1 MTGEAKQEVERLL
14 RLGERDRAIQ
24 YLDETFKVSRQDANT
39 LVETLEREMGL
50 IPENP
55 QPAPTATT
63 SLDGE
68 LKTSV
73 AQLLAKGRKLEAVK
87 LVKKDLNLGLR
98 ESLLMVEEVAR
109 EVNPSYVSFNLGG
122 CFQMV
127 AKGLGVFMMI
137 VSVMMLV
144 AAGLIYFFQTQSIGN
159 SERVTGVVTEMRA
172 LETGETAPVVQ
183 YEWKGNNR
191 SYESTYYSSPPD
203 YYVGQSVSLYVN
215 RDDQD
220 DIILDTFSDR
230 YALIVGL
237 AVPGVVFLVVSIV
250 LLYFGR
256 RKF

>member
-24 YLDETFKVSRQDANT
+24 YLDETFNVSRQDAHI

-50 IPENP
+50 IPENRSTP
-55 QPAPTATT
+55 PTNTT
-63 SLDGE
+63 TLDGA
-68 LKTSV
+68 LKTAV
-73 AQLLAKGRKLEAVK
+73 AELLTKGRKLEAVK
-87 LVKKDLNLGLR
+87 LVRKDLNLALQ
-98 ESLLMVEEVAR
+98 EALVMVEEVAK
-109 EVNPSYVSFNLGG
+109 EVNPNYVSFNIAG

-127 AKGLGVFMMI
+127 AKGLGVFLMI

-144 AAGLIYFFQTQSIGN
+144 AAGLIYFFQAQSIGN
-159 SERVTGVVTEMRA
+159 SEYVTGVVTEMKA
-172 LETGETAPVVQ
+172 LETGETAPVVR
-183 YEWKGNNR
+183 YEWNGNNR
-191 SYESTYYSSPPD
+191 TYESTYYSSPPD